1 MAFRY
6 SWFHK
11 HNILLVD
18 CYTTHSYVTV
28 MLLQVG
34 ANNMC
39 ISPTRVVTIFIHN
52 TIIVA
57 KNIYYNRIFLISVDS
72 RIMLLVKFTTNSL
85 LFVFLAN

>member
-1 MAFRY
+1 
-6 SWFHK
+6 
-11 HNILLVD
+11 
-18 CYTTHSYVTV
+18 

-57 KNIYYNRIFLISVDS
+57 KNIYYFPGICWQQNNAIGQIH
-72 RIMLLVKFTTNSL
+72 N
-85 LFVFLAN
+85 

>member
-1 MAFRY
+1 MAFSH

-11 HNILLVD
+11 YNRLLVD
-18 CYTTHSYVTV
+18 CYTTHSCVTV

-39 ISPTRVVTIFIHN
+39 ISLTSVVTIFIHN
-52 TIIVA
+52 AIIVA
-57 KNIYYNRIFLISVDS
+57 KNIYYNSIFLISVDS

-85 LFVFLAN
+85 FSVFLAN